1 MGSSCQNLPDADP
14 ICSYIQGWL
23 SRNLGMAGEHCN
35 IPNNPVMTGQIQTA
49 CPKTCCQCQGK
60 LRCEHYIDLFG
71 GPQMGSSRKDPRPAG
86 GRSGDAG
93 LLNPQ
98 PLKCNNSNSTLA
110 VRSGFDLHRFLK
122 EVDLKI
128 LKISSRSH
136 GVVIN
141 STDF

>member
-1 MGSSCQNLPDADP
+1 MGFSCQNLPNADP

-23 SRNLGMAGEHCN
+23 SRNLGMAGEHCS
-35 IPNNPVMTGQIQTA
+35 IPNNPVMTGEIQTA

-98 PLKCNNSNSTLA
+98 PLEDQVKFEDPFQKAIAKHLKLIMEPFRATN
-110 VRSGFDLHRFLK
+110 DLLWKPNHQ
-122 EVDLKI
+122 
-128 LKISSRSH
+128 
-136 GVVIN
+136 
-141 STDF
+141 